1 MRHAIMTLTTK
12 VMRTQTSIKIN
23 VLQPLSL

>member
-1 MRHAIMTLTTK
+1 MRYDIMTLTTK

-23 VLQPLSL
+23 VLQPLTL

>member
-1 MRHAIMTLTTK
+1 MRYAIMTFITK